1 MDTVRETVRLAAASE
16 HWDEELVRQLLAMRR
31 LEEYGLPLAERFEVM
46 ARCAE
51 TQARRQTASLIK
63 L

>member
-1 MDTVRETVRLAAASE
+1 MDTVRETVRFTATSE
-16 HWDEELVRQLLAMRR
+16 QGDEELVQQLVAMRR

>member
-1 MDTVRETVRLAAASE
+1 MDTVRETVSFTAASE
-16 HWDEELVRQLLAMRR
+16 QGDEELVQQLVAMRR
-31 LEEYGLPLAERFEVM
+31 LEEYGLSLAERFKVM

-51 TQARRQTASLIK
+51 TQARRQTACLIK